1 MYVAHISDNKHQN
14 LTGVPTMKTLFKAS
28 LVTLILAGWAATGT
42 GANAQDLTANEGQS
56 CEPHLAS
63 VQYAKTRIGNLCL
76 FKGNWVCYAEFTP
89 NTDCG
94 KSQPDA
100 SLGEG

>member
-1 MYVAHISDNKHQN
+1 
-14 LTGVPTMKTLFKAS
+14 MKTMFKAS

-42 GANAQDLTANEGQS
+42 GANAQTLPTTDGQH
-56 CEPHLAS
+56 CEPYVSS

-89 NTDCG
+89 NKDCD
-94 KSQPDA
+94 KTQPDT

>member
-1 MYVAHISDNKHQN
+1 
-14 LTGVPTMKTLFKAS
+14 MKTLFKAS

-42 GANAQDLTANEGQS
+42 GANARAISAADEGA
-56 CEPHLAS
+56 CDPILAS

-94 KSQPDA
+94 KLQSDA
-100 SLGEG
+100 GFGMD